1 MGTMAQV
8 NLLTLCWYWGAAKS
22 RRGSKQHA
30 TYVILLESSS
40 VNTGDLLRDGK
51 GSGE

>member
-1 MGTMAQV
+1 MAQV
-8 NLLTLCWYWGAAKS
+8 NLSTLCWHWGAAKS

-30 TYVILLESSS
+30 TYVIWYTSTV